1 MRFRLKVLIIGDGNS
16 IWIRDYIKN
25 VLIANNAT
33 VFLYTGRISNEEY
46 LQFYKAN
53 NVVLFG
59 YIDNSF
65 IQKFPIIR
73 GVLNIL
79 YSINPVYRNRYY
91 DAIHVH
97 FADKQSCWKAHFYHK
112 LAKKEIY
119 SFWGSDLFRASDF
132 QLKRLKSYL
141 DKCHMITVATQK
153 MHDRIISVFGNIYD
167 NKIRTL
173 RYGIESFDI
182 IDNIKKLED
191 KKTSMAKLGLPNDK
205 IILNIGYNAS
215 VNQQHLAIIEQLA
228 KVDNKILDKLFIVIQ
243 MTYGNLNID
252 YHEEVREKIRS
263 ITNNFKIFENFMQ
276 TEDIARFRCCAD
288 IFIHGQTTDALS
300 ASFQEYIYAGAVVL
314 NAKWLQY
321 NELEERGIRYIEFGS
336 FEEIPMLVTKIV
348 SNLEEYKLAFSNNRD
363 ILRAFS
369 SVEAVSQ
376 EWYSIY

>member
-1 MRFRLKVLIIGDGNS
+1 
-16 IWIRDYIKN
+16 
-25 VLIANNAT
+25 
-33 VFLYTGRISNEEY
+33 
-46 LQFYKAN
+46 
-53 NVVLFG
+53 
-59 YIDNSF
+59 
-65 IQKFPIIR
+65 
-73 GVLNIL
+73 
-79 YSINPVYRNRYY
+79 
-91 DAIHVH
+91 
-97 FADKQSCWKAHFYHK
+97 
-112 LAKKEIY
+112 
-119 SFWGSDLFRASDF
+119 
-132 QLKRLKSYL
+132 
-141 DKCHMITVATQK
+141 
-153 MHDRIISVFGNIYD
+153 
-167 NKIRTL
+167 
-173 RYGIESFDI
+173 
-182 IDNIKKLED
+182 
-191 KKTSMAKLGLPNDK
+191 
-205 IILNIGYNAS
+205 
-215 VNQQHLAIIEQLA
+215 
-228 KVDNKILDKLFIVIQ
+228 